1 MKKNYRGLMHP
12 LLCMNIDLLIYAMYT
27 NDI

>member
-1 MKKNYRGLMHP
+1 MNKNYRGLMHP
-12 LLCMNIDLLIYAMYT
+12 LLCMIIDLLMYAIYT